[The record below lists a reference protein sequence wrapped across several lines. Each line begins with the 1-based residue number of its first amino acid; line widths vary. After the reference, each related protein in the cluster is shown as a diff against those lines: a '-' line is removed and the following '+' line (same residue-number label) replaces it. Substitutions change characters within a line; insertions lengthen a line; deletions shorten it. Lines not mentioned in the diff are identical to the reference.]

1 MRLRKN
7 WALLALAVSFGSLY
21 IAVAAIVEPFC
32 ETELSLQQLVQK
44 TQLAA
49 NVMKADLHQ
58 RVVVTLKAVVGIP
71 MHALGLVAV
80 AVAVAIQNACL
91 PAQPSP
97 AV

>member
-1 MRLRKN
+1 M
-7 WALLALAVSFGSLY
+7 SFGSLY

-58 RVVVTLKAVVGIP
+58 RVVVTLKAVGGIP

-80 AVAVAIQNACL
+80 AVAIQNACL
-91 PAQPSP
+91 PPSPAQPSRLSIVSARLP
-97 AV
+97 ARS